1 MEHVQPAVKKNA
13 ASHAENFLPASG
25 GATESFHHQRRPF
38 ATLGATPWYNTSPP
52 EHLRVFDGTRMAR
65 PIARSD
71 TFGTVQSPQA
81 AGSPG
86 VPVALDPQPTDPQPT
101 LVLLDRV
108 RQGDGTAIN
117 GLLERHRAAIRR
129 MIDQRMDRVVQRRVD
144 ASDIVQ
150 DVMIEANR
158 RLGDYLANPTM
169 PFQLWLR
176 HMARDRLIDAHRRH
190 RVAGNRSLDREVSL
204 AVAEGQD
211 NSQADLIG
219 QIADRELTPAAAA
232 TWHELERRF
241 AAAVEQLD
249 EDDRKIVLLRHFEH
263 LSTAEA
269 ADVLGLAK
277 PAAGMR
283 YLRAM
288 RRLRILLDGGFDSQ
302 ADERPATARGAPAA
316 NDSAPFSSNKARR

>member
-1 MEHVQPAVKKNA
+1 MKE
-13 ASHAENFLPASG
+13 LPEKLTVSG
-25 GATESFHHQRRPF
+25 DARMALMTRTSDTVGTV
-38 ATLGATPWYNTSPP
+38 TSPATGP
-52 EHLRVFDGTRMAR
+52 
-65 PIARSD
+65 
-71 TFGTVQSPQA
+71 A
-81 AGSPG
+81 ADVPG
-86 VPVALDPQPTDPQPT
+86 GPSAADPQPT
-101 LVLLDRV
+101 LALLDRA

-129 MIDQRMDRVVQRRVD
+129 MIDQRMDRVIQRRVD

-150 DVMIEANR
+150 DVLLEANR

-190 RVAGNRSLDREVSL
+190 RVASNRSLDREVSMN
-204 AVAEGQD
+204 VAEGQD
-211 NSQADLIG
+211 HSGADLIG
-219 QIADRELTPAAAA
+219 QLTDRELTPAAAA
-232 TWHELERRF
+232 TWQELERRF
-241 AAAVEQLD
+241 AAAVDQLE

-269 ADVLGLAK
+269 AAALGLSK

-288 RRLRILLDGGFDSQ
+288 RRLRVLLDGGFDSISIEEAHQ
-302 ADERPATARGAPAA
+302 RTRPAP
-316 NDSAPFSSNKARR
+316 

>member
-1 MEHVQPAVKKNA
+1 MASPIRPPA
-13 ASHAENFLPASG
+13 
-25 GATESFHHQRRPF
+25 
-38 ATLGATPWYNTSPP
+38 
-52 EHLRVFDGTRMAR
+52 
-65 PIARSD
+65 
-71 TFGTVQSPQA
+71 TFGTITGPTSSQA
-81 AGSPG
+81 
-86 VPVALDPQPTDPQPT
+86 TDSVRSGLAPEPPPT

-129 MIDQRMDRVVQRRVD
+129 MIDQRMDRGVQRRVD

-176 HMARDRLIDAHRRH
+176 HMARDRLIDAHRRQ
-190 RVAGNRSLDREVSL
+190 RVAANRSVDREVSL

-211 NSQADLIG
+211 HSGADLIG
-219 QIADRELTPAAAA
+219 QLADRELTPAAAA
-232 TWHELERRF
+232 TWHELECRF

-249 EDDRKIVLLRHFEH
+249 EDDRRIVLLRHFEH

-269 ADVLGLAK
+269 AAALGLAK

-288 RRLRILLDGGFDSQ
+288 RRLRVLLDGGFDSM
-302 ADERPATARGAPAA
+302 DSGPSRPGAAGKPGA
-316 NDSAPFSSNKARR
+316 

>member
-1 MEHVQPAVKKNA
+1 M
-13 ASHAENFLPASG
+13 SDLP
-25 GATESFHHQRRPF
+25 
-38 ATLGATPWYNTSPP
+38 TSPKP
-52 EHLRVFDGTRMAR
+52 EAVSHEGQL
-65 PIARSD
+65 
-71 TFGTVQSPQA
+71 
-81 AGSPG
+81 
-86 VPVALDPQPTDPQPT
+86 T

-108 RQGDGTAIN
+108 RRGDGDAVN
-117 GLLERHRAAIRR
+117 GLLERHRETIKR
-129 MIDQRMDRVVQRRVD
+129 MIDRRMDRGVQRRVD

-190 RVAGNRSLDREVSL
+190 RVAASRSVDREVPLVVPDS
-204 AVAEGQD
+204 GDQ
-211 NSQADLIG
+211 SQADLGG

-241 AAAVEQLD
+241 AAAVDLLD
-249 EDDRKIVLLRHFEH
+249 EGDRQIVLLKHFEH

-269 ADVLGLAK
+269 AEVLGLSK

-288 RRLRILLDGGFDSQ
+288 RRLRVLLDDGSESGG
-302 ADERPATARGAPAA
+302 
-316 NDSAPFSSNKARR
+316 